1 MAKGK
6 RQRILKKI
14 NKSEDYEQKHCH
26 SCNRPIN
33 ENCFN
38 SDKTTGLC
46 GSCYR
51 RDIKEH
57 IKRKTTKKQTRTRSQ
72 ERDIKTHLMSY

>member
-6 RQRILKKI
+6 RARRLK

-26 SCNRPIN
+26 SCNNPIN

-57 IKRKTTKKQTRTRSQ
+57 IKRKTTKKQDKTRKQ
-72 ERDIKTHLMSY
+72 ERSIKTYLMSY

>member
-6 RQRILKKI
+6 RARRLK

-51 RDIKEH
+51 IDLKENVR
-57 IKRKTTKKQTRTRSQ
+57 RKITKTQSRTRKQ
-72 ERDIKTHLMSY
+72 ERDIKTYLMSY

>member
-6 RQRILKKI
+6 RARRLK

-26 SCNRPIN
+26 SCGQPIN

-46 GSCYR
+46 GKCYR
-51 RDIKEH
+51 TDLKENVR
-57 IKRKTTKKQTRTRSQ
+57 RKKTKQQTRTRSQ
-72 ERDIKTHLMSY
+72 ERDIKTHLMAY